1 MRWAGVV
8 AHMVTGEV
16 HTGFWWGELRER
28 DHLVDLD
35 IDGRIILQERQCT
48 YERNIEV
55 CWSNNCCRGQAIS
68 ITYSLCVCVF
78 VA

>member
-28 DHLVDLD
+28 V
-35 IDGRIILQERQCT
+35 T
-48 YERNIEV
+48 
-55 CWSNNCCRGQAIS
+55 WK
-68 ITYSLCVCVF
+68 TWT
-78 VA
+78 